1 MTETQDFS
9 INKGCD
15 YRLRFRLVQPPTAEL
30 GSLTDWNVRFELRTA
45 RGGTAILTVNG
56 GLSANVP
63 NADQFGVWDVTLPAA
78 QTNTLTEK
86 TYFYAFR
93 RIDTGYVDV
102 LSKGQMF
109 VEKY

>member
-9 INKGCD
+9 INRGND

-30 GSLTDWNVRFELRTA
+30 GPLTDWNVRFELRTS
-45 RGGTAILTVNG
+45 RGGPVVVTVNG

-63 NADQFGVWDVTLPAA
+63 NAEEFGVWDVALSAA
-78 QTNTLTEK
+78 QTTTLTER

-109 VEKY
+109 VEQY